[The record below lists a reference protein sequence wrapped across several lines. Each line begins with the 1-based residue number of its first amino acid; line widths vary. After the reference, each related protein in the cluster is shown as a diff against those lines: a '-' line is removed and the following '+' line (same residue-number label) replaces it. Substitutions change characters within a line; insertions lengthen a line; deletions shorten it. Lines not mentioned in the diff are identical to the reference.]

1 MRLFACYP
9 QAKKTTSTK
18 SIQPSGLCLQ
28 GSYLI
33 YSTLY
38 LTKKR
43 QKMSKTILITGASSG
58 FGKGTAIGLAKKGHR
73 VIAAVHV
80 EPLKTIL
87 LEEAKNEGVELE
99 VIVLDVTKE
108 SDRQFAFNSY
118 EIDVLMSNAGIMETG
133 PVAEIP
139 IENVRRNYEVNVFAP
154 LQLVQGFL
162 PQMVKRGSGKVIFT
176 SSMGGLITVPFAA
189 IYTSTKHALEGMA
202 EGLKDELSGT
212 EVEICTVNPGV
223 FGTGFNDRGAETLTK
238 WWNPEKS
245 LSKMETIQ
253 AFTDPK
259 GLENQLDPQIMVD
272 AMIKVAEEE
281 NSKFRNVIPEAI
293 VPWIKAT
300 QEQAW
305 KAKKN
310 DLLTVDP
317 SSL

>member
-1 MRLFACYP
+1 
-9 QAKKTTSTK
+9 
-18 SIQPSGLCLQ
+18 
-28 GSYLI
+28 
-33 YSTLY
+33 
-38 LTKKR
+38 
-43 QKMSKTILITGASSG
+43 MSKTILITGASSG

-212 EVEICTVNPGV
+212 GVEICTVNPGV

-245 LSKMETIQ
+245 LSKMGTIQ

-272 AMIKVAEEE
+272 AMIRVAEED

>member
-1 MRLFACYP
+1 M
-9 QAKKTTSTK
+9 
-18 SIQPSGLCLQ
+18 
-28 GSYLI
+28 
-33 YSTLY
+33 Y
-38 LTKKR
+38 LTKKDK
-43 QKMSKTILITGASSG
+43 KMSKTILITGASSG

-73 VIAAVHV
+73 VIATVHV

-108 SDRQFAFNSY
+108 SDRQFAINSY

-189 IYTSTKHALEGMA
+189 IYTSTKHALEGIA

-212 EVEICTVNPGV
+212 GVEICTVNPGV

-238 WWNPEKS
+238 WWKPEKS

-272 AMIKVAEEE
+272 AMIRVAEED

-317 SSL
+317 SIL

>member
-1 MRLFACYP
+1 
-9 QAKKTTSTK
+9 
-18 SIQPSGLCLQ
+18 
-28 GSYLI
+28 
-33 YSTLY
+33 
-38 LTKKR
+38 
-43 QKMSKTILITGASSG
+43 MSKTILITGASSG

-73 VIAAVHV
+73 VIAGVHV

-108 SDRQFAFNSY
+108 SDRQFAINNY

-139 IENVRRNYEVNVFAP
+139 MENVRRNYEVNVFAP

-162 PQMVKRGSGKVIFT
+162 PQMVKRGTGKVIFT

-189 IYTSTKHALEGMA
+189 IYTSTKHALEGMV

-212 EVEICTVNPGV
+212 GVEICTVNPGV

-259 GLENQLDPQIMVD
+259 GLENQLDPQL
-272 AMIKVAEEE
+272 MIDTMIRVAEED

-293 VPWIKAT
+293 IPWIKAT

-305 KAKKN
+305 KARKN
-310 DLLTVDP
+310 DFLTVDP

>member
-1 MRLFACYP
+1 
-9 QAKKTTSTK
+9 
-18 SIQPSGLCLQ
+18 
-28 GSYLI
+28 
-33 YSTLY
+33 
-38 LTKKR
+38 
-43 QKMSKTILITGASSG
+43 MSKTILITGASSG

-118 EIDVLMSNAGIMETG
+118 DIDVLMSNAGIMETG

-154 LQLVQGFL
+154 LQLAQGFL

-212 EVEICTVNPGV
+212 GVEICTVNPGV

-272 AMIKVAEEE
+272 AMIRVAEED